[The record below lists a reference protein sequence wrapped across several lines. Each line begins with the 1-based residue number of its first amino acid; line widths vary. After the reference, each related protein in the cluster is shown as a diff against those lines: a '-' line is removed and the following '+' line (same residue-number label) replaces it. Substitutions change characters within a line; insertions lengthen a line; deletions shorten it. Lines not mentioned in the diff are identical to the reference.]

1 MNERS
6 LTYLISLLC
15 SIAAQKSI
23 GAAFLKFNQKV
34 WSSHSCIRFSRT
46 LSGGYG
52 IPPGIPVVLT
62 KSSASTNLESNL
74 SLSFSVYCFND

>member
-1 MNERS
+1 MISILASPYPSLCAINPIIDLTLRSSSMNERS

-34 WSSHSCIRFSRT
+34 
-46 LSGGYG
+46 
-52 IPPGIPVVLT
+52 
-62 KSSASTNLESNL
+62 
-74 SLSFSVYCFND
+74 